1 MIHERMEKALNE
13 QINAELH
20 SAYLYLSMVSYFQ
33 DKSLNGFA
41 QYMKVQAQEEMLHA
55 QTFFNHLIERGGRVK
70 LAAIEGPQTDWSS
83 VLEAFEAALA
93 HEQYISARINKLMDL
108 AKELG
113 DHASVPMLHW
123 FINEQ
128 VEEESNADDVV
139 KKLRLIGDVGHGIF
153 MMDRE
158 LGQRIDV
165 ITVTNPIV
173 I

>member
-20 SAYLYLSMVSYFQ
+20 SAYLYLSMVSYFEDQ
-33 DKSLNGFA
+33 SLNGFA

-55 QTFFNHLIERGGRVK
+55 QAFFNHLIERGGRVR
-70 LAAIEGPQTDWSS
+70 LAPIEGPQTDWKS

-93 HEQYISARINKLMDL
+93 HEQYISGRINKLMDL

-113 DHASVPMLHW
+113 DHASVPLLHW
-123 FINEQ
+123 FVNEQ